1 MKRQKDLEERIF
13 NFILRVNRLVKS
25 LPKNQENRWYGFQ
38 VMKSSSSIG
47 ANHAESTCALTK
59 KDFTHDINKCRK
71 EVKET
76 LFWLRLISS
85 ANPALASKMPILL
98 SNPKNLSKFFRH
110 RLQLPVKIN
119 NPKLLLIT

>member
-13 NFILRVNRLVKS
+13 NFIIRVNRLIKS

-38 VMKSSSSIG
+38 VMKSSSSMG

-71 EVKET
+71 EAKET
-76 LFWLRLISS
+76 LFWLKLIASV
-85 ANPALASKMPILL
+85 NPALASKMA
-98 SNPKNLSKFFRH
+98 N
-110 RLQLPVKIN
+110 
-119 NPKLLLIT
+119 LITK